1 MPEWKVSI
9 PDLLEKT
16 DYIQAVPVLEKV
28 IDLSFT
34 LQFHIIDNINV
45 GIQERSRWRLHLNSK
60 ESWIILGLIEVL
72 YVIYLYIL

>member
-1 MPEWKVSI
+1 MPEWKVII

-45 GIQERSRWRLHLNSK
+45 GIQERSRWRLHLNK
-60 ESWIILGLIEVL
+60 ESCIILGLIEVL